1 MSDCLLCP
9 MPMNYEMMAYDTFT
23 ETVVLTESKSWVQCI
38 SNFSKYSFMAC
49 FASAIAFARPR
60 LKLHANILSCWILL
74 PLTVPVVCTNLRVTD
89 SARWFI
95 EIQHDESIELSD
107 RWSIAIGASHYVGET
122 HIFSCEEYNYAGSVS
137 AGFSIYIGLSG
148 LGKTAAN
155 TCAVQGS
162 VSIPIQFQ
170 CRV

>member
-9 MPMNYEMMAYDTFT
+9 MPMNYEMMAYDSFT
-23 ETVVLTESKSWVQCI
+23 ETVVLTESKSWVQCN
-38 SNFSKYSFMAC
+38 SNFSKYSFIRIHIQP
-49 FASAIAFARPR
+49 F
-60 LKLHANILSCWILL
+60 
-74 PLTVPVVCTNLRVTD
+74 TVPVVCTNLRVTD
-89 SARWFI
+89 SAHWFI
-95 EIQHDESIELSD
+95 EIQHDESAELSN
-107 RWSIAIGASHYVGET
+107 RWSIAIGANHYVGET
-122 HIFSCEEYNYAGSVS
+122 HTFSCEEYNYAGSVS

-155 TCAVQGS
+155 KCAVQGS